1 MDSNDQNRETRKKP
15 AHPQPSDSQQRC
27 QNRYWREHN
36 LFSNCA
42 GKTGHPHAV
51 DLTPTSHPVQKSSQ
65 DDQRPKCKR
74 QNSKTTGVNI
84 WGSLQDTGR
93 L

>member
-1 MDSNDQNRETRKKP
+1 
-15 AHPQPSDSQQRC
+15 
-27 QNRYWREHN
+27 
-36 LFSNCA
+36 
-42 GKTGHPHAV
+42 
-51 DLTPTSHPVQKSSQ
+51 LTPTSHPVQKSSQ